1 MAPIRII
8 PARDEANIEQ
18 KLVTLLLA
26 AVQEKPDLIIS
37 VFAGTPAF
45 GAYRLLV
52 ERARSELVD
61 FSRVRFVV
69 FDELLT
75 AATAGGIQAAT
86 AGGIQAATAGGI
98 QAATAGG
105 IQAAT
110 AGGIQAA
117 TAGGIQAATAG
128 GIQAATAAT
137 ENRGGGGIR
146 EPGAAQFRAV
156 LDERLFIP
164 LAVPPDNIVAFS
176 PSRDRAAETA
186 RISSFLAV
194 SGIDIALLSVDSR
207 GHIGFHVTGSNL
219 ESVAGIV
226 RVENSPRWEARD
238 AFSLG
243 LADLA
248 KATRIL
254 LFAAGRN
261 LAEIVQRL
269 TEGTFD
275 PSLPISVLQR
285 HGNVILIADA
295 GASSGIAREERI
307 HGLYSGFFIVDAQSA
322 PSGRRVLVVS
332 PHPDDAPISLGGTMA
347 MLSGANRLV
356 TAVMSTGH
364 RSFIYGTQRG
374 ERIAIREAEV
384 VKESRFLGSEP
395 RFLRLPFYDSNYEA
409 SERDLNTFIAL
420 LRELDPDWV
429 FIPHPKDSHPAHV
442 ASRAVVVES
451 LRRYLAGTRKVVD
464 LWNYEGPWALFNRGD
479 FNAIVTVPRLAFE
492 RKLQAIRAHESQVAR
507 TPYDVA
513 AESLARLRS
522 ALVPESE
529 LAGFGARPPRLDA
542 WLELFWRETAR
553 GEQAGIGPGA
563 ELPVQE

>member
-1 MAPIRII
+1 MAQIRVI

-52 ERARSELVD
+52 ERAHSELVD

-75 AATAGGIQAAT
+75 PSGGA
-86 AGGIQAATAGGI
+86 
-98 QAATAGG
+98 
-105 IQAAT
+105 
-110 AGGIQAA
+110 
-117 TAGGIQAATAG
+117 
-128 GIQAATAAT
+128 
-137 ENRGGGGIR
+137 R
-146 EPGAAQFRAV
+146 FRAV

-164 LAVPPDNIVAFS
+164 LAIPPENVVAFLS
-176 PSRDRAAETA
+176 SGDRAAETA

-207 GHIGFHVTGSNL
+207 GHIGFHVTGSDL
-219 ESVAGIV
+219 DSVAGIV
-226 RVENSPRWEARD
+226 RVENSPRWEARE

-248 KATRIL
+248 RATRIL

-275 PSLPISVLQR
+275 PSVPISVLQR

-295 GASSGIAREERI
+295 GASSRIAREERI
-307 HGLYSGFFIVDAQSA
+307 HGFYSGFFIVDARSA
-322 PSGRRVLVVS
+322 PTGRRVLVVS
-332 PHPDDAPISLGGTMA
+332 PHPDDAPISVGGAMA
-347 MLSGANRLV
+347 MISGANRLV
-356 TAVMSTGH
+356 TAVMTTGH

-374 ERIAIREAEV
+374 ERIAIREAEA
-384 VKESRFLGSEP
+384 VKESRFLGAEP
-395 RFLRLPFYDSNYEA
+395 RFLRLPFYDSNYEVT
-409 SERDLNTFIAL
+409 ERDLEIFITL
-420 LRELDPDWV
+420 LKEIDPDWV
-429 FIPHPKDSHPAHV
+429 FLPHPKDSHPAHA
-442 ASRAVVVES
+442 ASRAVVVEC
-451 LRRYLAGTRKVVD
+451 LRRTLAGTRKVVE

-513 AESLARLRS
+513 ADSLARLRS

-542 WLELFWRETAR
+542 WLELFWRESAR
-553 GEQAGIGPGA
+553 GELAGRA
-563 ELPVQE
+563 ELPAQG